1 MHITLEAD
9 YAIRIVRCLCRNR
22 VRMDA
27 KKISSEANVTLR
39 FSLKILGKLVA
50 GGVVKSFKGTQG
62 GYELAREP
70 EQISLKDVLAA
81 VEGPYQFSRCLSK
94 DSACPSGED
103 ADCKAHKIFCEITNM
118 VQQRL
123 SEATFDQLV

>member
-22 VRMDA
+22 IRMDA

-50 GGVVKSFKGTQG
+50 GGVVKS
-62 GYELAREP
+62 
-70 EQISLKDVLAA
+70 LKDVLAA
-81 VEGPYQFSRCLSK
+81 VEGPYQFSRCLSN
-94 DSACPSGED
+94 DYACTSGED
-103 ADCKAHKIFCEITNM
+103 ADCKAHKIFCEITNV